1 MATRTPKRSEWHQAN
16 GKWTRSLGERGTRVR
31 LFQNRRN
38 GVFHRDVFVPGQGR
52 NRRSMHTRDRDE
64 ADRLGK
70 QLLAALL
77 DKGEVPVNPGPIT
90 LPEIWARYSTT
101 CQAYLDNSAA
111 SRRDTVTRAAVLI
124 GYFGRS
130 KDVRTISVDDVAR
143 YARRRREGGISYT
156 IIDRQGK
163 PARRITGPAKERS
176 AHADLVALRTMLRW
190 ACTVYSPS
198 RGRWLDHNPLA
209 GLRFAQEKNPLR
221 PVATEDRYWK
231 TREAIERLRT
241 NAGSEQE
248 REKWTRLEL
257 ALYLA
262 EKTGRRRGSI
272 VGLRWEDLD
281 FVENKITWRAEHDK
295 KGVEWIRGMPLA
307 VMKEL
312 LAFKRELAAV
322 EGHLFPMQRD
332 SGRPIPEEMLSQW
345 LDAAEKEAGVPKLAG
360 GVWHPYRRK
369 WASERSHFPIKAVA
383 EAGGWKDVTT
393 LMRCYQHADEE
404 TLLAVMEGPEKKTD
418 TTPVS
423 AQSLGVLRLVR

>member
-1 MATRTPKRSEWHQAN
+1 MIPSPTLGPSEADGRRRQMATRTPKRSEWHQAN

-38 GVFHRDVFVPGQGR
+38 GVFHRDVFVPGRGR

-156 IIDRQGK
+156 VIDRYGK
-163 PARRITGPAKERS
+163 PAQRITRPAKERS

-190 ACTVYSPS
+190 ACTVFSPS

-209 GLRFAQEKNPLR
+209 R
-221 PVATEDRYWK
+221 
-231 TREAIERLRT
+231 
-241 NAGSEQE
+241 SE
-248 REKWTRLEL
+248 
-257 ALYLA
+257 
-262 EKTGRRRGSI
+262 
-272 VGLRWEDLD
+272 
-281 FVENKITWRAEHDK
+281 EH
-295 KGVEWIRGMPLA
+295 
-307 VMKEL
+307 
-312 LAFKRELAAV
+312 
-322 EGHLFPMQRD
+322 
-332 SGRPIPEEMLSQW
+332 
-345 LDAAEKEAGVPKLAG
+345 
-360 GVWHPYRRK
+360 
-369 WASERSHFPIKAVA
+369 
-383 EAGGWKDVTT
+383 
-393 LMRCYQHADEE
+393 
-404 TLLAVMEGPEKKTD
+404 
-418 TTPVS
+418 
-423 AQSLGVLRLVR
+423 